1 MKDPWLF
8 GENLF
13 QSYCGIKKY
22 TYLCTRK
29 RERCHSSVGRAKD
42 WKSLCPRFDSW
53 WHHLEEKQKTVKSWF
68 PNEIGIFCFPA
79 ERKKWQ
85 NITVIGVPKGG
96 AKEVERKSPPNKIT
110 SLWFATFCVSR
121 KRAWFPTFVQRKTV
135 GTWKGTSKSKN
146 NIFCIITVKM
156 FC

>member
-53 WHHLEEKQKTVKSWF
+53 WHHFLRKQNDVNPWISKKFRDFSFPRVSKISGIEANYTSLFKGLFSKARNVPLWGVYFILLQYVALFYITGFSVRF
-68 PNEIGIFCFPA
+68 PNFVSLKIEPYG
-79 ERKKWQ
+79 KK
-85 NITVIGVPKGG
+85 
-96 AKEVERKSPPNKIT
+96 KI
-110 SLWFATFCVSR
+110 
-121 KRAWFPTFVQRKTV
+121 QRV
-135 GTWKGTSKSKN
+135 
-146 NIFCIITVKM
+146 VLHQA
-156 FC
+156 